1 MIMNASIAMRQYGAV
16 SRDAAVEGADSHN
29 LIMLLMKGSLESIA
43 QAKGALQQGNIE
55 LRGKR
60 ITRASQ
66 IILGLKDFLDLE
78 KGGELAQNLDGLYD
92 YMVRALF
99 DAHRIPSEEKL
110 DEVAALLGQIASA
123 WAEIGK
129 K

>member
-1 MIMNASIAMRQYGAV
+1 MNASLAMKQYGAV
-16 SRDAAVEGADSHN
+16 SREAAVEGADSHN

-60 ITRASQ
+60 ITRATQ
-66 IILGLKDFLDLE
+66 IILGLKDFLDME
-78 KGGELAQNLDGLYD
+78 QGGELAENLDNLYD
-92 YMVRALF
+92 YMVRTLF
-99 DAHRIPSEEKL
+99 DAHRIPSAEKL
-110 DEVAALLGQIASA
+110 DEVSELMGQIASA